1 VFRYDAKKLRF
12 ILYKTCRF
20 LEFDLDGWT
29 CYSYYYY
36 LPEKYQSLFVFINF
50 LFFFFELPIV
60 NERDKFVIIYTIIK
74 MNFFKDQHHY
84 IDNTLDKIMKTN
96 ILYTI
101 ESLEKILDPLISIHD
116 IDIDCNTEVNRIIK
130 YLIND
135 FGYIEEYKTFKKMD
149 ISVIYNYV
157 NNLISQ

>member
-1 VFRYDAKKLRF
+1 
-12 ILYKTCRF
+12 
-20 LEFDLDGWT
+20 
-29 CYSYYYY
+29 
-36 LPEKYQSLFVFINF
+36 
-50 LFFFFELPIV
+50 
-60 NERDKFVIIYTIIK
+60 